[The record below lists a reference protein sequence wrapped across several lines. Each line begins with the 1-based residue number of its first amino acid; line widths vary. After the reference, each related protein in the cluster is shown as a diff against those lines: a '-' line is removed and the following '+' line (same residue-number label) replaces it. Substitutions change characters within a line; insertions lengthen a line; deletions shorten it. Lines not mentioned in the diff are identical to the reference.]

1 MFFIPARRC
10 AFQMQFYSLKLSDRV
25 EGPYSE
31 AQVAQF
37 YADGRVDR
45 HTPCRLAS
53 GGDWKTI
60 DDFLPMLKY
69 GTQLP
74 VPQPAAPPAS
84 PVRSEDPPDY
94 GALPQ
99 PASALPIATFRESH
113 RIALVDI
120 DLPFASILKLMFK
133 WMAAAFLVFC
143 CFVPAIIVLLFMIMA
158 IFGSL
163 LSHLFSGFQRF

>member
-1 MFFIPARRC
+1 
-10 AFQMQFYSLKLSDRV
+10 MQSYSLKLSDRA
-25 EGPYSE
+25 EGPYTE
-31 AQVAQF
+31 AQLAQF
-37 YADGRVDR
+37 YADGRIDR

-74 VPQPAAPPAS
+74 VPTPADSPSPRVSSEYPPPYGVSSRMTAP
-84 PVRSEDPPDY
+84 
-94 GALPQ
+94 LT
-99 PASALPIATFRESH
+99 IATPPSESR
-113 RIALVDI
+113 RITLVDV
-120 DLPFASILKLMFK
+120 DLPFVSILKLMFK

-143 CFVPAIIVLLFMIMA
+143 CFIPAVIVLLFIVMA

-163 LSHLFSGFQRF
+163 LGHMFSGFQNP

>member
-1 MFFIPARRC
+1 
-10 AFQMQFYSLKLSDRV
+10 MQSYSLKLSDRT

-31 AQVAQF
+31 AQVSQL

-45 HTPCRLAS
+45 HTPCRLAT
-53 GGDWKTI
+53 GGDWRTI

-74 VPQPAAPPAS
+74 MPSATNLPAPG
-84 PVRSEDPPDY
+84 VRSEDPPSY
-94 GALPQ
+94 EAAPPLPPPQ
-99 PASALPIATFRESH
+99 TIAPPSDS

-120 DLPFASILKLMFK
+120 DLPFVSILKLMFK
-133 WMAAAFLVFC
+133 WMAAGFLVFC
-143 CFVPAIIVLLFMIMA
+143 CFLPALIFLIFAVMA

-163 LSHLFSGFQRF
+163 LGHIFSGLHNP

>member
-1 MFFIPARRC
+1 
-10 AFQMQFYSLKLSDRV
+10 MQSYLLKLADRP
-25 EGPYSE
+25 EGPLSE
-31 AQVAQF
+31 AQVSQMF
-37 YADGRVDR
+37 ADGRINR

-53 GGDWKTI
+53 GGEWRTI

-74 VPQPAAPPAS
+74 APTPADLPAPEVTSQHSPPSGSAPLLISSARIAPPF
-84 PVRSEDPPDY
+84 PET
-94 GALPQ
+94 G
-99 PASALPIATFRESH
+99 

-120 DLPFASILKLMFK
+120 DLPFGSILKLMFK

-143 CFVPAIIVLLFMIMA
+143 CFIPAVFVLIFIVMA

-163 LSHLFSGFQRF
+163 LSHMFSGFQNP

>member
-1 MFFIPARRC
+1 
-10 AFQMQFYSLKLSDRV
+10 MQSYSLKLSDRT

-45 HTPCRLAS
+45 DTPCRLVS
-53 GGDWKTI
+53 GGDWRTI

-69 GTQLP
+69 ATQLP
-74 VPQPAAPPAS
+74 VPTSANTPAPTRSSAQPPSPGVASPAAMPPAIGTA
-84 PVRSEDPPDY
+84 PP
-94 GALPQ
+94 
-99 PASALPIATFRESH
+99 ES
-113 RIALVDI
+113 RQVALVDI
-120 DLPFASILKLMFK
+120 DLPFFSILKLMFK

-143 CFVPAIIVLLFMIMA
+143 CFLPAVIFLLFVVMA

-163 LSHLFSGFQRF
+163 LGHMFSGFQNP

>member
-1 MFFIPARRC
+1 
-10 AFQMQFYSLKLSDRV
+10 MQSYSLKLSDRV

-74 VPQPAAPPAS
+74 VPQPPVPPAPS
-84 PVRSEDPPDY
+84 VRSEDPPHY
-94 GALPQ
+94 GTSPPPAPALPV
-99 PASALPIATFRESH
+99 AALRESH
-113 RIALVDI
+113 RFALVDI

-143 CFVPAIIVLLFMIMA
+143 CFVPAIVVLLFVIMA

-163 LSHLFSGFQRF
+163 LGHLFSGFQHF

>member
-1 MFFIPARRC
+1 
-10 AFQMQFYSLKLSDRV
+10 MQSYSLKLADRT

-31 AQVAQF
+31 AQVSQF
-37 YADGRVDR
+37 YADGRIDR
-45 HTPCRLAS
+45 HTPCRLAT

-74 VPQPAAPPAS
+74 APTPPELPAPRVSPGDPPSDAPSLQVTAPLSTAPP
-84 PVRSEDPPDY
+84 
-94 GALPQ
+94 L
-99 PASALPIATFRESH
+99 ESR

-120 DLPFASILKLMFK
+120 DLPFISILKLMFK
-133 WMAAAFLVFC
+133 WMAAGFVVFC
-143 CFVPAIIVLLFMIMA
+143 CFIPAMIVLLFIVMA

-163 LSHLFSGFQRF
+163 LGHMFSGFQHP

>member
-1 MFFIPARRC
+1 
-10 AFQMQFYSLKLSDRV
+10 MQSYSLRLSDRA

-31 AQVAQF
+31 AQVSQLF
-37 YADGRVDR
+37 ADGRINR

-74 VPQPAAPPAS
+74 APTPADPPAPRVTSEYPPYGPSPPLIS
-84 PVRSEDPPDY
+84 PVTITPPS
-94 GALPQ
+94 PE
-99 PASALPIATFRESH
+99 TR

-120 DLPFASILKLMFK
+120 DLPFVSILKLMFK

-143 CFVPAIIVLLFMIMA
+143 CFIPAVIVLLFIVMA

-163 LSHLFSGFQRF
+163 LGHMFSGFQNP

>member
-1 MFFIPARRC
+1 
-10 AFQMQFYSLKLSDRV
+10 MQSYSLKLSDRS

-31 AQVAQF
+31 AEVSQF

-45 HTPCRLAS
+45 HTPCQLAS

-74 VPQPAAPPAS
+74 VPATVNPSAPS
-84 PVRSEDPPDY
+84 VRSEDPPPY
-94 GALPQ
+94 GAKLPTSP
-99 PASALPIATFRESH
+99 PAIAPPPPESH

-120 DLPFASILKLMFK
+120 DLPFVSILKLMFK
-133 WMAAAFLVFC
+133 WMAAGFLVLC
-143 CFVPAIIVLLFMIMA
+143 CFLPAVIVLLFIIMA
-158 IFGSL
+158 IFGSVFG
-163 LSHLFSGFQRF
+163 HIFSGFHNP

>member
-1 MFFIPARRC
+1 
-10 AFQMQFYSLKLSDRV
+10 MQFYSLKLSDRV

-31 AQVAQF
+31 AQVSQF

-74 VPQPAAPPAS
+74 VPQAAAPPM
-84 PVRSEDPPDY
+84 PIVRSEEPPQY
-94 GALPQ
+94 GASTP
-99 PASALPIATFRESH
+99 PASALPIATLPESQ

-120 DLPFASILKLMFK
+120 DLPFASIMKLMFK
-133 WMAAAFLVFC
+133 WMAAGFLVFC
-143 CFVPAIIVLLFMIMA
+143 CFIPAIIVLLLVVMA

-163 LSHLFSGFQRF
+163 LGHLFSGFQGF

>member
-1 MFFIPARRC
+1 
-10 AFQMQFYSLKLSDRV
+10 MQSYSLKLSDRT

-31 AQVAQF
+31 AQISQLF
-37 YADGRVDR
+37 ADGRVDR

-74 VPQPAAPPAS
+74 APVDPPAPRVS
-84 PVRSEDPPDY
+84 SEDPPPY
-94 GALPQ
+94 RSSLTSPSTIA
-99 PASALPIATFRESH
+99 ASPTESR

-120 DLPFASILKLMFK
+120 DLPFVSILKLMFK
-133 WMAAAFLVFC
+133 WMAAGFLVFC
-143 CFVPAIIVLLFMIMA
+143 CFIPAIVVLLFVVMA

-163 LSHLFSGFQRF
+163 LSHLFSGFQNP

>member
-1 MFFIPARRC
+1 MES
-10 AFQMQFYSLKLSDRV
+10 YSLKLLERV

-37 YADGRVDR
+37 YAEGRVDR
-45 HTPCRLAS
+45 HTPCRVANS
-53 GGDWKTI
+53 GDWKTI

-74 VPQPAAPPAS
+74 VAHSAAPPV
-84 PVRSEDPPDY
+84 PTVKSEDPPHY
-94 GALPQ
+94 GTLP
-99 PASALPIATFRESH
+99 PLTSVLPTSLPESH

-143 CFVPAIIVLLFMIMA
+143 CFVPAIIVLLFVVMA

-163 LSHLFSGFQRF
+163 LGHLFSGFQRF

>member
-1 MFFIPARRC
+1 
-10 AFQMQFYSLKLSDRV
+10 MQSYSLKLSDRT

-31 AQVAQF
+31 AQVSQLF
-37 YADGRVDR
+37 ADGRVDR
-45 HTPCRLAS
+45 HTPCRFAT
-53 GGDWKTI
+53 GGAWKTI

-74 VPQPAAPPAS
+74 APTAPEPPAPS
-84 PVRSEDPPDY
+84 VRSEDPPPY
-94 GALPQ
+94 
-99 PASALPIATFRESH
+99 ASSPPLTSPLKIAPPVPESR

-120 DLPFASILKLMFK
+120 DLPFVSILKLMFK

-143 CFVPAIIVLLFMIMA
+143 CFIPAVIVLLFLVMA

-163 LSHLFSGFQRF
+163 LGHMFSGFQNP

>member
-1 MFFIPARRC
+1 
-10 AFQMQFYSLKLSDRV
+10 MQSYSLKLSDRT

-31 AQVAQF
+31 AQLSQF

-74 VPQPAAPPAS
+74 ATTATGPHAPRVS
-84 PVRSEDPPDY
+84 SEDPPLY
-94 GALPQ
+94 APSLPL
-99 PASALPIATFRESH
+99 ASPLTIAPPLPESR

-120 DLPFASILKLMFK
+120 DLPFVSILKLTFK
-133 WMAAAFLVFC
+133 WMAAGFLVFC
-143 CFVPAIIVLLFMIMA
+143 CFIPAVIVLFFIVMA

-163 LSHLFSGFQRF
+163 LGHIFSGLQNP

>member
-1 MFFIPARRC
+1 
-10 AFQMQFYSLKLSDRV
+10 MQTYSLKLADRT

-31 AQVAQF
+31 AQVSQL
-37 YADGRVDR
+37 YADGRIDR
-45 HTPCRLAS
+45 HTPCRLVT

-74 VPQPAAPPAS
+74 APTPPNLPPPRVS
-84 PVRSEDPPDY
+84 PEDPPSD
-94 GALPQ
+94 APSLPV
-99 PASALPIATFRESH
+99 IAPLNTAPPLESR

-120 DLPFASILKLMFK
+120 DLPFISILRLMFK
-133 WMAAAFLVFC
+133 WMAAGFVVFC
-143 CFVPAIIVLLFMIMA
+143 CFIPAMIVLLFIVMA

-163 LSHLFSGFQRF
+163 LSHMFSGLQHP

>member
-1 MFFIPARRC
+1 
-10 AFQMQFYSLKLSDRV
+10 MQSYSLKLADRA

-31 AQVAQF
+31 AQVSQF
-37 YADGRVDR
+37 YADGRIDR

-53 GGDWKTI
+53 GGGWKTI

-74 VPQPAAPPAS
+74 VPTAADALSPRVSSEYPP
-84 PVRSEDPPDY
+84 PY
-94 GALPQ
+94 GHSLPQ
-99 PASALPIATFRESH
+99 TSPLPITPALSESR
-113 RIALVDI
+113 RITLVDV
-120 DLPFASILKLMFK
+120 DLPFVSILKLMFK

-143 CFVPAIIVLLFMIMA
+143 CFIPAVIVLLFIVMA

-163 LSHLFSGFQRF
+163 LGHMFSGFQNP

>member
-1 MFFIPARRC
+1 
-10 AFQMQFYSLKLSDRV
+10 MQFYSLKLSDRV

-31 AQVAQF
+31 TQVSQF

-45 HTPCRLAS
+45 HTPCRLAN

-74 VPQPAAPPAS
+74 VPQPAAPP
-84 PVRSEDPPDY
+84 VRSEDLPHY
-94 GALPQ
+94 GALPP
-99 PASALPIATFRESH
+99 PASALPIATLPESH

-120 DLPFASILKLMFK
+120 DLPFASILKLMFM
-133 WMAAAFLVFC
+133 MAAAFLVFC
-143 CFVPAIIVLLFMIMA
+143 CFVPAIIVL
-158 IFGSL
+158 S
-163 LSHLFSGFQRF
+163 S

>member
-1 MFFIPARRC
+1 
-10 AFQMQFYSLKLSDRV
+10 MQSYSLKLSDRA

-31 AQVAQF
+31 AQLSQF
-37 YADGRVDR
+37 YADGRIDR
-45 HTPCRLAS
+45 HTPCRLAT
-53 GGDWKTI
+53 GGDWKTV

-74 VPQPAAPPAS
+74 VPTPAKLPAPKVS
-84 PVRSEDPPDY
+84 SEDPPPY
-94 GALPQ
+94 APTPPLAISP
-99 PASALPIATFRESH
+99 PPESR

-120 DLPFASILKLMFK
+120 DLPFVSILKLMFK

-143 CFVPAIIVLLFMIMA
+143 CFIPAVVFLLFIVLA

-163 LSHLFSGFQRF
+163 LGHMFSGFQNP

>member
-1 MFFIPARRC
+1 
-10 AFQMQFYSLKLSDRV
+10 MQSYFLKISDRA

-31 AQVAQF
+31 TQISPL
-37 YADGRVDR
+37 YADGRIDR
-45 HTPCRLAS
+45 HTPCRLAT

-74 VPQPAAPPAS
+74 VPTPEKPPAPGVTPEDHHPPPTPAPPPAS
-84 PVRSEDPPDY
+84 PQTTSPPSE
-94 GALPQ
+94 L
-99 PASALPIATFRESH
+99 R

-120 DLPFASILKLMFK
+120 DLPFVSILRLMFK
-133 WMAAAFLVFC
+133 WMAAAFLVLC
-143 CFVPAIIVLLFMIMA
+143 CFIPALVFLLFIVMA

-163 LSHLFSGFQRF
+163 LGHMFSGFQNP

>member
-1 MFFIPARRC
+1 MHSYF
-10 AFQMQFYSLKLSDRV
+10 LKLSERA

-31 AQVAQF
+31 AQVSQLF
-37 YADGRVDR
+37 ADRQVDR
-45 HTPCRLAS
+45 NTPCRLAA

-74 VPQPAAPPAS
+74 VPTNPEPSAPRVSPEHSSVYGSSVPLAVPSAIPAQ
-84 PVRSEDPPDY
+84 
-94 GALPQ
+94 LP
-99 PASALPIATFRESH
+99 SESH
-113 RIALVDI
+113 RFTLVDI
-120 DLPFASILKLMFK
+120 DLPFFSILKLMFK

-143 CFVPAIIVLLFMIMA
+143 CFLPAVIFFVFVVMA

-163 LSHLFSGFQRF
+163 LGHMFSGFQNP